1 MKEHLVN
8 RSYQRSFVFLILGL
22 LLFAGPT
29 SVRADNKQ
37 AQPSSEGK
45 PKLVV
50 LVVFDQ
56 MRADY
61 LTRFHDQFG
70 PDGFRRLMD
79 QGAWFDN
86 CNYPYALTL
95 TGPGHA
101 SFLTGCSAD
110 RHGIIGNEWYE
121 RGTGEVYCA
130 TGPRYHN
137 VPVDASGTS
146 KKSAL
151 GGSPERLLAPTVGDV
166 LKTSTGGKG
175 HVIAVSFKDRAA
187 ILPGGHHPDGAY
199 WVDGNTGRFVT
210 SSYCRDSLPR
220 WVEEFNNARLIDSW
234 FNKTWERSRPDLDY
248 VKLAGP
254 DDVEGEGTGVK
265 QGRVFP
271 HPTNGGLTRP
281 GKNYYSALETTP
293 FGNELV
299 LAFAKKAIEAEKLG
313 ADEIPDLLSV
323 SFSCNDYIGHSW
335 GPDSQEVM
343 DVTLRSD
350 LIVKELLNYLDE
362 HVGKGRYLVA
372 LSADHGVC
380 PLPEVARATI
390 PDAVRVN
397 VAGLLKDIE
406 KALDSKYGAEK
417 GGKNPWIE
425 SSANISLTLNRQKI
439 AARGLKLEDVEVF
452 LVDWLKQQKDVL
464 TAYTR
469 EELMKPAAADDP
481 VGRRS
486 RKSFNAQRTADISVV
501 YKPYHLATAYL
512 TGTTHGTPHEYDT
525 HVPLLVYG
533 MNVIPGRRHDPVTPQ
548 AIAAI
553 FSQALGIQPPAML
566 DAAVPEKLLAK

>member
-1 MKEHLVN
+1 METHLVN
-8 RSYQRSFVFLILGL
+8 RSFQRESILVALGL
-22 LLFAGPT
+22 SLLAGV
-29 SVRADNKQ
+29 SFSRADNKQ
-37 AQPSSEGK
+37 AQLNSEAR

-70 PDGFRRLMD
+70 PGGFRRLME

-86 CNYPYALTL
+86 CHYPYALTL

-130 TGPRYHN
+130 SGPRYHN
-137 VPVDASGTS
+137 VPAAAAGTS
-146 KKSAL
+146 KKSSLA
-151 GGSPERLLAPTVGDV
+151 GSPERLLAPTVGDV

-175 HVIAVSFKDRAA
+175 KVIGISFKDRAA
-187 ILPGGHHPDGAY
+187 ILPAGHHPDGAY
-199 WVDGNTGRFVT
+199 WVDGATGRFVT
-210 SSYCRDSLPR
+210 SSYCRDSLPQ
-220 WVEEFNNARLIDSW
+220 WVDTFNKERLIDSW
-234 FNKTWERSRPDLDY
+234 FNKPWERSRPDLDY

-254 DDVEGEGTGVK
+254 DDVRGEGIGTK
-265 QGRVFP
+265 QGRTFP
-271 HPTNGGLTRP
+271 HPTNGGLSKP
-281 GKNYYSALETTP
+281 GKNYYTALETSP

-299 LAFAKKAIEAEKLG
+299 LAFAKEAIEAEKLG
-313 ADEIPDLLSV
+313 ADEVPDLLSI
-323 SFSCNDYIGHSW
+323 SFSCNDYIGHAW

-350 LIVKELLNYLDE
+350 LIVKQLLDYLDE
-362 HVGKGRYLVA
+362 HVGKGQYVVA

-380 PLPEVARATI
+380 PLPEVAKATV

-397 VAGLLKDIE
+397 VAALLKNIE
-406 KALDSKYGAEK
+406 KALDEKFGADKNSKAG
-417 GGKNPWIE
+417 WIE
-425 SSANISLTLNRQKI
+425 SAANISLTLNRQKI
-439 AARGLKLEDVEVF
+439 AAKGLNQQEVETF
-452 LVDWLKQQKDVL
+452 LADWLNKQDDVL
-464 TAYTR
+464 VAYTR
-469 EELMKPAAADDP
+469 DDLLKPAAADDP
-481 VGRRS
+481 IGQRS
-486 RKSFNAQRTADISVV
+486 RKSFNAQRSADISVV
-501 YKPYHLATAYL
+501 YKPYHLATPYL

-533 MNVIPGRRHDPVTPQ
+533 KNVIPGRRHDPVTPQ

-553 FSQALGIQPPAML
+553 FSHALGIQPPAMI
-566 DAAVPEKLLAK
+566 DAPLPEKLLGK